1 MSAEEQPLSVA
12 GVIEATQGTLIKGD
26 RAVVFTGVST
36 DSRSI
41 KRGELF
47 IALRGVNFDGHRFC
61 AAAIE
66 RGAAGAIV
74 EQEIAP
80 PAGASVPLIKVQDT
94 LQALGDLANWWRKR
108 HPIPLIAIVGST
120 GKTTTKEMAA
130 GILKT
135 RYRVM
140 KNEGNFNNL
149 IGLPLS
155 LMQIDPRHEVAILEM
170 GMNRKG
176 EIRRLTRIAEPDTGI
191 LTNIGPVHL
200 EGVGSIRG
208 VMEAKGE
215 LVEEMNIQGRLIVNA
230 DDPLVIEL
238 GRRFRGERIAFG
250 VDKPADWTAH
260 DIFPADGGV
269 SFALQGPSGRTPIAL
284 QLMGRHQVYNA
295 LAAAAAAF
303 AQGVGMEEIK
313 RGLEASQPPSMRMEI
328 ITLGKGVTVINDAYN
343 ANPKSMEAALLA
355 LAEATGGK
363 KIAVLG
369 DMWELGPYAEEA
381 HRELGRAVQGH
392 GIDTLVLLGQFAPHV
407 AQGAREAGMDPQAIY
422 LGKDHRDVSLH
433 LAQLITQGDW
443 VLLKGSRIMKMEE
456 IVKELEKALGQK
468 SLKT

>member
-1 MSAEEQPLSVA
+1 MSTEEQQLSVA
-12 GVIEATQGTLIKGD
+12 AVIEATGGTVIHGD
-26 RAVVFTGVST
+26 RAVVFAGVST

-41 KRGELF
+41 KQGELF
-47 IALRGVNFDGHRFC
+47 VALRGVNFDGHRFC
-61 AAAIE
+61 DAAIE
-66 RGAAGAIV
+66 QGGGGAIV
-74 EQEIAP
+74 DKEIAP
-80 PAGASVPLIKVQDT
+80 PAGTGVPLIKVPDS
-94 LQALGDLANWWRKR
+94 LKALGDVANWWRKR
-108 HPIPLIAIVGST
+108 HPVPLIAIVGST

-130 GILKT
+130 GILET

-155 LMQIDPRHEVAILEM
+155 LLQMNSRHEVAILEM

-176 EIRRLTRIAEPDTGI
+176 EIRRLTEIAEPNTGI

-200 EGVGSIRG
+200 EGVGSLEG

-215 LVEEMNIQGRLIVNA
+215 LVEEMDTQGRLIFNA
-230 DDPLVIEL
+230 DDSLVTKL
-238 GRRFRGERIAFG
+238 AQQFRGERTSFG
-250 VDKPADWTAH
+250 VDNPAGWMAN
-260 DIFPADGGV
+260 DISLAGNGSV
-269 SFALQGPSGRTPIAL
+269 SFTLQGPAGQIPIAL

-303 AQGVGMEEIK
+303 AQGIGMEEIK
-313 RGLEASQPPSMRMEI
+313 RGLEAFQPPPMRMEI
-328 ITLGKGVTVINDAYN
+328 ITLGQGITVINDAYN

-355 LAEATGGK
+355 LADAGGRK

-392 GIDTLVLLGQFAPHV
+392 GIDALFLLGQFAPCV
-407 AQGAREAGMDPQAIY
+407 VQGAKEAGMNPQAIY
-422 LGKDHRDVSLH
+422 LGTDRRDVALR
-433 LAQLITQGDW
+433 LAQLVKKGDW

-456 IVKELEKALGQK
+456 IIEDLRKAL
-468 SLKT
+468 